1 VETLREIRRR
11 IRSVHNLSQVT
22 RALEAVSA
30 SKVQK
35 AQVAVMRTRAYA
47 HRAWEVIVNLSS
59 VSGTPL
65 HPLLIHREPVRAVAI
80 LLFASDRGLCGAY
93 NQNVVRAATEFAA
106 QLSVPT
112 RYIVVGR
119 RGRDIL
125 WRARADILATFPG
138 LPAVPSLADVSAI
151 ARTAIEEF
159 LEGRADEVFL
169 AHTEFVNLLQQRPVI
184 RRLLPLHP
192 SKLEEQAVSKYVVDM
207 RPVGAPDYIYEPD
220 PTSVLEAVLP
230 RFTTLQVY
238 QAALE
243 ASASEHAARRMAMR
257 NATDNAEDLLRE
269 LTLMR
274 NKARQ
279 QAITRE
285 LLDIA
290 GGAEALQQI
299 RGAEA

>member
-1 VETLREIRRR
+1 METLREIRRR

-184 RRLLPLHP
+184 RRLAESALLPLLNGFGVSIDGVTVHLSRP
-192 SKLEEQAVSKYVVDM
+192 RRRALARRLALRLERVLLNRIGILVRHNRLISRPALRRLVRITLMGM
-207 RPVGAPDYIYEPD
+207 RP
-220 PTSVLEAVLP
+220 
-230 RFTTLQVY
+230 F
-238 QAALE
+238 
-243 ASASEHAARRMAMR
+243 H
-257 NATDNAEDLLRE
+257 
-269 LTLMR
+269 LTVR
-274 NKARQ
+274 
-279 QAITRE
+279 
-285 LLDIA
+285 IA
-290 GGAEALQQI
+290 GLSLRVRVTIAGHP
-299 RGAEA
+299 